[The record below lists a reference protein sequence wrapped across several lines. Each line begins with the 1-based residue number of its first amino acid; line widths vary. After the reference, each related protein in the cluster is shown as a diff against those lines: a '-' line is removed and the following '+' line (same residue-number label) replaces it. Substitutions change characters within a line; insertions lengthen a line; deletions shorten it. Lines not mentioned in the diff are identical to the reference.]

1 MFPQLNRHV
10 NKPWYCQCTPP
21 SQRDIACMKLQ
32 SDYSFNPIRGKNPPS
47 TRFPTVTS
55 INVGIRPQNF
65 LTFTFNHFVTLVQ
78 NFRTIASAIPKLLNL
93 NQEHHS
99 KKLVFLVNW
108 SNPYKFE
115 VIITS
120 LIEMLHLPNFGH
132 MTTYAIKFES
142 RDKVLLI

>member
-1 MFPQLNRHV
+1 MLISLGIAN
-10 NKPWYCQCTPP
+10 CTPP
-21 SQRDIACMKLQ
+21 SHRDIACMKLQ
-32 SDYSFNPIRGKNPPS
+32 SDYSFNPIRGKKPPS

-65 LTFTFNHFVTLVQ
+65 LTFSFNHFATLVQ
-78 NFRTIASAIPKLLNL
+78 SFRTITSAVPKLLNL

-120 LIEMLHLPNFGH
+120 LIEILHLPNFGH
-132 MTTYAIKFES
+132 MTTYTIKLES
-142 RDKVLLI
+142 RDKILLI